1 MIVVCV
7 VWYRYVVAPMVA
19 WCVVCGV
26 WSLVIGLGGEEGAV
40 WCSVCG
46 VW

>member
-7 VWYRYVVAPMVA
+7 VWYVVAPMVA

-26 WSLVIGLGGEEGAV
+26 WSLVIDVGGGEGDV